1 MATNAEISAA
11 IALAQSLAL
20 TPAQMVASVDRA
32 IQELIYSGKPQVSYT
47 VAGRT
52 LMFANLAT
60 LQGLRD
66 YYRNEQRAGEDDN
79 GYITQSAEL

>member
-11 IALAQSLAL
+11 ITLAQTLAL
-20 TPAQMVASVDRA
+20 TPQQMVAAIDRA
-32 IQELIYSGKPQVSYT
+32 IAELIYSGKPQVSYT

-66 YYRNEQRAGEDDN
+66 YYMNAQAAGATK
-79 GYITQSAEL
+79 YICQPAEF

>member
-11 IALAQSLAL
+11 IALAVTLAL
-20 TPAQMVASVDRA
+20 TPAQMVAAADRA
-32 IQELIYSGKPQVSYT
+32 IAELIYSGKPQVSYT

-60 LQGLRD
+60 LQSLRD
-66 YYRNEQRAGEDDN
+66 YYRAEQRAGGDDD
-79 GYITQSAEL
+79 GYVMQAAEL